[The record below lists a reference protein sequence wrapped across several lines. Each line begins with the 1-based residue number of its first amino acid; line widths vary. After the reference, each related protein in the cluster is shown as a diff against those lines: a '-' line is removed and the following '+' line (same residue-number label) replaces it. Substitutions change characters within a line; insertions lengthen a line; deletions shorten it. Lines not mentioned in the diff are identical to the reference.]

1 MGRVQG
7 KVALVTG
14 GASGIGAASA
24 RLLSREGALVVA
36 ADLQVKKGETVVAG
50 IAAKGGDAMFIEHDV
65 TDEASWEAVMGA
77 VLGRHGRLNILV
89 NNAGILNDL
98 VPLEET
104 SLASWRRV
112 MTVNLD
118 GTFLGVKHGIRTIK
132 GFGGVIINMSSVHG
146 LVGSPLVGG
155 YGPSK
160 GGIRSLTKS
169 AAIECAHLGYDI
181 RVNAILPAYI
191 DTEMTEALCV
201 DLGGDKVRQRFSSR
215 TPVGRLGAPEE
226 VAEAVVFLASD
237 ASSYMTGAELVMDG
251 GFSARCGDD
260 GGYGSLYQV
269 IKIRVKGYRNVLNT
283 KTFFSMENLKISMG

>member
-1 MGRVQG
+1 MGRVEG

-24 RLLSREGALVVA
+24 QLLAREGARVVA
-36 ADLQVKKGETVVAG
+36 TDLQVEKGEAVVAG
-50 IAAKGGDAMFIEHDV
+50 IVEEGGDAVFIEHDV
-65 TDEASWEAVMGA
+65 TDETSWEAVMAG
-77 VLGRHGRLNILV
+77 VLDRHGRLNILL
-89 NNAGILNDL
+89 NSAGILNDL

-132 GFGGVIINMSSVHG
+132 RFGGSIINMSSVHG

-191 DTEMTEALCV
+191 DTEMTETLTA
-201 DLGGDKVRQRFSSR
+201 DLGGEQVRQRFAAR
-215 TPVGRLGAPEE
+215 TPVGRLGRPEE

-237 ASSYMTGAELVMDG
+237 AASYMTGTELVMDG
-251 GFSARCGDD
+251 GFSAR
-260 GGYGSLYQV
+260 
-269 IKIRVKGYRNVLNT
+269 
-283 KTFFSMENLKISMG
+283 

>member
-1 MGRVQG
+1 MDRVEG

-24 RLLSREGALVVA
+24 QLLAREGARVIVT
-36 ADLQVKKGETVVAG
+36 DLQVEKGEAVVAG
-50 IAAKGGDAMFIEHDV
+50 IASEGGDAFFIEHDV
-65 TDEASWEAVMGA
+65 TDEASWEEVMAA
-77 VLGRHGRLNILV
+77 VLDRHGRLNILL
-89 NNAGILNDL
+89 NSAGILNDL
-98 VPLEET
+98 MTLEET

-132 GFGGVIINMSSVHG
+132 RFGGSIINMSSLHG
-146 LVGSPLVGG
+146 LLGSPLVGG

-160 GGIRSLTKS
+160 GGILSLTKS

-191 DTEMTEALCV
+191 DTEMTETLTAE
-201 DLGGDKVRQRFSSR
+201 LGGEQVRQRFAAR
-215 TPVGRLGAPEE
+215 TPVGRLGRPEE

-237 ASSYMTGAELVMDG
+237 ATSYMTGTELVMDG
-251 GFSARCGDD
+251 GFSAR
-260 GGYGSLYQV
+260 
-269 IKIRVKGYRNVLNT
+269 
-283 KTFFSMENLKISMG
+283 